1 MSQLK
6 VYNFMGLRRYAV
18 VFSGIL
24 LLASATSLFTQ
35 GLVLGLDFSGGTQ
48 VEVGYEQPV
57 DVAQLR
63 NQLEDAGFD
72 DPVVVHFG
80 SESDILIRIQEAPQR
95 DIDRSKDPQT
105 TTDNG
110 DGAQQDAKQ
119 SLADRVYEAVQSG
132 DQKVDMRRLDYVGPQ
147 IGEEL
152 RDKGGLG
159 MLIALAVVMLYVA
172 IRFQFKF
179 SVGAV
184 LALVHD
190 VLITLGIFSITRLEF
205 DLTVLAAIL
214 AVVGYS
220 LNDTIVVS
228 DRIRENFRKI
238 RKATPV
244 EVINESLSQTLWRT
258 INTSMT
264 TLLVLLA
271 LFFFGGELIQN
282 FAIALMIGVGIGTYS
297 SVYVAATVML
307 AMNVDR
313 EDLLEPEEGELV
325 DDLP

>member
-6 VYNFMGLRRYAV
+6 VYDFMGIRKYAV
-18 VFSGIL
+18 IFSVVML
-24 LLASATSLFTQ
+24 LVSSVSLYTQ

-48 VEVGYEQPV
+48 IEVGYDKPA
-57 DVAQLR
+57 DVGALR
-63 NQLEDAGFD
+63 KTLVEAGFEN
-72 DPVVVHFG
+72 PVVVHFG
-80 SESDILIRIQEAPQR
+80 SETDVLIRMQGEP
-95 DIDRSKDPQT
+95 DQT
-105 TTDNG
+105 L
-110 DGAQQDAKQ
+110 
-119 SLADRVYEAVQSG
+119 SDRVYSVLQANG
-132 DQKVDMRRLDYVGPQ
+132 DKIELRRVDFVGPQ

-152 RDKGGLG
+152 RDDGGLG
-159 MLIALAVVMLYVA
+159 MLTALAIVMLYVA
-172 IRFQFKF
+172 IRFQLKF
-179 SVGAV
+179 SIGAV
-184 LALVHD
+184 LALGHD
-190 VLITLGIFSITRLEF
+190 VIITLGIFSLARLEF

-258 INTSMT
+258 INTSIT
-264 TLLVLLA
+264 TMLVLLA
-271 LFFFGGELIQN
+271 LFFIGGELIHN

-297 SVYVAATVML
+297 SIYVAATVML
-307 AMNVDR
+307 ALNVDR
-313 EDLLEPEEGELV
+313 EDLLETVEGELV

>member
-1 MSQLK
+1 MSQVK

-18 VFSGIL
+18 ILSAVL
-24 LLASATSLFTQ
+24 LLASAVSLVSQ

-48 VEVGYEQPV
+48 IEVGYQQPV

-63 NQLEDAGFD
+63 DKLEVAGFKN
-72 DPVVVHFG
+72 PVVVHFG
-80 SESDILIRIQEAPQR
+80 SETDVLIRMQGEP
-95 DIDRSKDPQT
+95 D
-105 TTDNG
+105 
-110 DGAQQDAKQ
+110 Q
-119 SLADRVYEAVQSG
+119 SLAERVYGVLQSG
-132 DQKVDMRRLDYVGPQ
+132 NKQIELRRVDYVGPQ

-184 LALVHD
+184 LALAHD
-190 VLITLGIFSITRLEF
+190 VIITLGVFSLTRLEF
-205 DLTVLAAIL
+205 DLTVLAAVL

-238 RKATPV
+238 RKAPPV

-258 INTSMT
+258 INTSLT
-264 TLLVLLA
+264 TLLVLSA
-271 LFFFGGELIQN
+271 LFFFGGELIHN
-282 FAIALMIGVGIGTYS
+282 FAIALMIGVGVGTYS
-297 SVYVAATVML
+297 SVYVAAAVML

-313 EDLLEPEEGELV
+313 EDLLEPVEGELV

>member
-1 MSQLK
+1 MTQLK
-6 VYNFMGLRRYAV
+6 VYNFMGIRKIAV
-18 VFSGIL
+18 VFSAIML
-24 LLASATSLFTQ
+24 VASIVSLSIN

-48 VEVGYEQPV
+48 VEVGYEKPA
-57 DVAQLR
+57 DVGELR
-63 NQLEDAGFD
+63 QQLESAGFEG
-72 DPVVVHFG
+72 PVVVHYG
-80 SESDILIRIQEAPQR
+80 SETDVLIRLQGKPDQGLAEKVYAVLQ
-95 DIDRSKDPQT
+95 
-105 TTDNG
+105 NG
-110 DGAQQDAKQ
+110 DEQVE
-119 SLADRVYEAVQSG
+119 LRRV
-132 DQKVDMRRLDYVGPQ
+132 DYVGPQ

-152 RDKGGLG
+152 REDGGMG
-159 MLIALAVVMLYVA
+159 MLAALIVVMLYVA

-184 LALVHD
+184 LALAHD
-190 VLITLGIFSITRLEF
+190 VIITLGVFSMARLEF
-205 DLTVLAAIL
+205 DLTVLAAVL

-258 INTSMT
+258 INTSVT
-264 TLLVLLA
+264 TMLVLLA
-271 LFFFGGELIQN
+271 LFFLGGELIHN
-282 FAIALMIGVGIGTYS
+282 FAIALMIGVAIGTYS
-297 SVYVAATVML
+297 SIYVAATVML